1 MATIAPFN
9 ALGLAGVRT
18 RHEARSGYSNSLKSL
33 EHQSQLRIQPLMRR
47 SHLNPTAQRTA
58 CTMLA
63 KYRVDAIAIAEREVA
78 ARIAAN
84 ELERALQMDQVRRA
98 IIFILAE

>member
-1 MATIAPFN
+1 
-9 ALGLAGVRT
+9 
-18 RHEARSGYSNSLKSL
+18 
-33 EHQSQLRIQPLMRR
+33 
-47 SHLNPTAQRTA
+47 
-58 CTMLA
+58 MLA